1 MKSRY
6 LSASEKRDV
15 VVGVIEVLKLQ
26 NPDCHV
32 HVEVEDW
39 TDEKGVPQYTATIT
53 TKKAPS
59 AGSQS
64 AS

>member
-15 VVGVIEVLKLQ
+15 VVAVIEHLKLQ
-26 NPDCHV
+26 NPGCHV

-39 TDEKGVPQYTATIT
+39 TDGNGVPQYTATIKT
-53 TKKAPS
+53 QPPS
-59 AGSQS
+59 PDSS
-64 AS
+64 K